1 VGALVCLAVVIVMA
15 PAQSAAP
22 AASSTDAQKRY
33 VPGAPVPV
41 YITTEGGAPITSRDD
56 YVNGVM
62 LLDGVNHAMEIRGRG
77 NSTWMWP
84 KKPYKIKLANDVALL
99 GTEPRDEWVLLA
111 NYADRSALRTF
122 LAMGLASSS
131 GLPWTP
137 RTRFVDVVLNG
148 VPQGLYL
155 LTDQVEQG
163 TERVDLPDGSYLL
176 EVNSRFR
183 RQGDPGF
190 WSEHDI
196 PISYKDPDELKKSE
210 RKLVRTAIHRFEKAL
225 YGKNFADPKY
235 GYRAHIDLDSF
246 INWYL
251 VEELFHNQDSN
262 FFSSVHFTWTPGGDI
277 AMGPVWDFDLSAG
290 TKWNGT
296 SLTEGYYTRYG
307 RDHWIRRMFEDPAFT
322 AAVKQRWAE
331 LRPVVDAMVAEI
343 PVAANVI
350 RSSALNNWA
359 IWPTTTETE
368 LVGSVHADTF
378 DGEVSYLA
386 NWLTA
391 RAAWMSADEVIFD
404 MPSAKVRERPHVI
417 NVPVRILGDQTRP
430 ATVAYALTSSTAT
443 LGKDFTV
450 TAGELTFGPGETVK
464 TFPVR
469 ILADRKPERRETINL
484 ELVAASGVRLD
495 NPSTV
500 RITIKKNDQRVR

>member
-1 VGALVCLAVVIVMA
+1 MR
-15 PAQSAAP
+15 P
-22 AASSTDAQKRY
+22 AAAKRY

-62 LLDGVNHAMEIRGRG
+62 LLDGVNHVMEIRGRG
-77 NSTWMWP
+77 NSTWTWP

-111 NYADRSALRTF
+111 NYADRTALRTY

-163 TERVDLPDGSYLL
+163 TERVDLPDDSYLL
-176 EVNSRFR
+176 EVNTRFR
-183 RQGDPGF
+183 RQGDRGF
-190 WSEHDI
+190 WSEHGI
-196 PISYKDPDELKKSE
+196 PISYKDPDEPKKSE
-210 RKLVRTAIHRFEKAL
+210 RKLVRSAIHRFEKAL
-225 YGKNFADPKY
+225 YGKNFADPKF

-296 SLTEGYYTRYG
+296 SSTRG
-307 RDHWIRRMFEDPAFT
+307 LLHP
-322 AAVKQRWAE
+322 
-331 LRPVVDAMVAEI
+331 LRPRPLDQPDVRGPRVHGGGEAE
-343 PVAANVI
+343 
-350 RSSALNNWA
+350 
-359 IWPTTTETE
+359 
-368 LVGSVHADTF
+368 VG
-378 DGEVSYLA
+378 
-386 NWLTA
+386 
-391 RAAWMSADEVIFD
+391 RAAPRRRRDDRGDPGGRQRDPLLRPEQLGDLADD
-404 MPSAKVRERPHVI
+404 DRERAGRQRARRHLRRRGLLP
-417 NVPVRILGDQTRP
+417 
-430 ATVAYALTSSTAT
+430 
-443 LGKDFTV
+443 
-450 TAGELTFGPGETVK
+450 GELAHAPGPRG
-464 TFPVR
+464 
-469 ILADRKPERRETINL
+469 
-484 ELVAASGVRLD
+484 
-495 NPSTV
+495 
-500 RITIKKNDQRVR
+500 